1 MSKKK
6 VLTVFGTR
14 PEAIKMAPLV
24 HALAADER
32 FEAKVCVTAQ
42 HREMLDQVL
51 ELFEIT
57 PDYDLNLM
65 KAGQTLN
72 EVTARILLELKPVL
86 QEFKPDV
93 VLVHGDTAT
102 TFAASLAA
110 YYEQIAVGHVEAG
123 LRTGNIYSPWP
134 EEANRKLTGALTKYH
149 FAPTETSQQNLLQE
163 NYAPENIFVT
173 GNTVIDALLMV
184 KEKIEQDADLKATL
198 LAQFP
203 YLDESK
209 KLILVTGHRRESFG
223 GGFERIC
230 EALAQTAKQHPEVQ
244 ILYPMHLNPNVREP
258 VNRILGSVEN
268 VLLIEPQQYL
278 PFIYLMDRAH
288 IILTDSGGIQEEAPS
303 LGKPVLVMRDTTE
316 RPEAVAAGTV
326 KLVGTDVEKIVSNLN
341 TLLTDGEAYQ
351 AMSFAHN
358 PYGDGKACQRILDS
372 LCK

>member
-1 MSKKK
+1 MLMSKKK
-6 VLTVFGTR
+6 ILTVFGTR

-24 HALAADER
+24 HVLNEDQR

-57 PDYDLNLM
+57 PDYDLDLM

-72 EVTARILLELKPVL
+72 EVTARILLELKSVL

-110 YYEQIAVGHVEAG
+110 YYEQIDVGHVEAG

-134 EEANRKLTGALTKYH
+134 EEGNRRLTGALTKYH
-149 FAPTETSQQNLLQE
+149 FAPTETSKQNLLKE
-163 NYAPENIFVT
+163 NFDDKTISVT

-184 KEKIEQDADLKATL
+184 KKKIDTDAELNSE
-198 LAQFP
+198 LANLFP
-203 YLDESK
+203 FLVEAK

-230 EALAQTAKQHPEVQ
+230 
-244 ILYPMHLNPNVREP
+244 
-258 VNRILGSVEN
+258 
-268 VLLIEPQQYL
+268 
-278 PFIYLMDRAH
+278 
-288 IILTDSGGIQEEAPS
+288 
-303 LGKPVLVMRDTTE
+303 
-316 RPEAVAAGTV
+316 
-326 KLVGTDVEKIVSNLN
+326 
-341 TLLTDGEAYQ
+341 
-351 AMSFAHN
+351 
-358 PYGDGKACQRILDS
+358 
-372 LCK
+372 